1 MEPPPQADREAIG
14 PNEVVAGRY
23 RLDRSLGSSGMA
35 EVFGAT
41 DLQLRR
47 TVAVKRLPTSAM
59 QDATARA
66 RFAREAR
73 ALARVNDPHVVTVFD
88 IVVDD
93 GRPFL
98 VMEFVDGMTLSELI
112 RRDGRIEPVRVVSI
126 AEDICSGLAAV
137 HACGIVHR
145 DMKPSNVFLTT
156 SGAVKI
162 GDFGIASVA
171 SDVTVTRAGEV
182 FGSAPYVSP
191 EQVTGDP
198 VDARADLYALGC
210 VMFEMATGR
219 PPFVGDEPAALAY
232 QHAHTTP
239 ERADAF
245 VPQVPA
251 PLASTIDRLLAKDP
265 ADRPDSA
272 DELRRSLETMSFSTA
287 SDIGDVATQPLAP
300 LPATDVLPV
309 ASPPPPATMPPR
321 PPSRPPSRVLW
332 IVGVLAGVVLL
343 LILNAVF
350 GGTDPGVGA
359 TSPSKHR
366 SHAPSSATSATPRP
380 SPRSPSPPPVTGVE
394 DATAALTGLVDELE
408 TSGALEG
415 HLAKDLEHGTDEVV
429 RALEQGDI
437 GKAMDALGG
446 LQEKVDQG
454 LEKDEISAEDAQRLD
469 DAIQALATALS
480 AGEDQSGGGGD
491 GGGGDGG
498 D

>member
-1 MEPPPQADREAIG
+1 MEPPPRADREAIG

-23 RLDRSLGSSGMA
+23 RLERSLGTSGMA
-35 EVFGAT
+35 EVFAAT

-47 TVAVKRLPTSAM
+47 AVAVKRLPTSAM
-59 QDATARA
+59 EDATAKA
-66 RFAREAR
+66 RFAREGR

-98 VMEFVDGMTLSELI
+98 VMELVDGMTLSELI
-112 RRDGRIEPVRVVSI
+112 RRDGRIDPARLVSI
-126 AEDICSGLAAV
+126 AEDICSGLTAV

-145 DMKPSNVFLTT
+145 DMKPSNVFLTG

-191 EQVTGDP
+191 EQVTGDA
-198 VDARADLYALGC
+198 VDARADLYSLGC

-239 ERADAF
+239 EHADAV

-251 PLASTIDRLLAKDP
+251 ALSSTIDGLLAKDP

-272 DELRRSLETMSFSTA
+272 DELRRSLAAISTA
-287 SDIGDVATQPLAP
+287 PVSDAAGVATQPLAP

-309 ASPPPPATMPPR
+309 VPQAPASTPGRRPPR
-321 PPSRPPSRVLW
+321 PSSPILW
-332 IVGVLAGVVLL
+332 IAGLVAGIILLVVLSS
-343 LILNAVF
+343 IVD
-350 GGTDPGVGA
+350 GTDPEVAGSRSPA
-359 TSPSKHR
+359 THPS
-366 SHAPSSATSATPRP
+366 P
-380 SPRSPSPPPVTGVE
+380 SPRSPSATPSPTPSPSPAPPATGTIE
-394 DATAALTGLVDELE
+394 DATAALIGLLDELS
-408 TSGALEG
+408 TSGTVEG
-415 HLAKDLEHGTDEVV
+415 HLAKDLEHGADEVI
-429 RALEQGDI
+429 RALDEGD
-437 GKAMDALGG
+437 GKRILDALGR
-446 LQEKVDQG
+446 LSDKVDKG
-454 LEKDEISAEDAQRLD
+454 LDKGEISAEDAQRVQ
-469 DAIQALATALS
+469 DAIDDLATAVE
-480 AGEDQSGGGGD
+480 AGGG
-491 GGGGDGG
+491 
-498 D
+498 

>member
-1 MEPPPQADREAIG
+1 MEPPPPADRKVIG

-35 EVFGAT
+35 EVFAAT

-47 TVAVKRLPTSAM
+47 DVAVKRLPSSAM
-59 QDATARA
+59 EDATAQA

-98 VMEFVDGMTLSELI
+98 VMELVDGMTLSELI
-112 RRDGRIEPVRVVSI
+112 HREGRIEPARVVSI
-126 AEDICSGLAAV
+126 AGDICSGLSAV

-145 DMKPSNVFLTT
+145 DMKPSNVFLTA

-198 VDARADLYALGC
+198 VDARADLYSLGC
-210 VMFEMATGR
+210 VMFEMATGH
-219 PPFVGDEPAALAY
+219 PPFVADEPAALAY

-239 ERADAF
+239 ERADAV

-251 PLASTIDRLLAKDP
+251 ALASTIDRLLAKDP
-265 ADRPDSA
+265 SDRPDGA
-272 DELRRSLETMSFSTA
+272 DELRRTLETMPVVSEP
-287 SDIGDVATQPLAP
+287 DIEDVATQPLAP

-309 ASPPPPATMPPR
+309 ASPPASATMPRRRPPR
-321 PPSRPPSRVLW
+321 PSSPILW
-332 IVGVLAGVVLL
+332 IAGLLAGVVLL
-343 LILNAVF
+343 LVLNAIF
-350 GGTDPGVGA
+350 GGTDPTVDA
-359 TSPSKHR
+359 KTPAQHRSPS
-366 SHAPSSATSATPRP
+366 PSTTTPTP
-380 SPRSPSPPPVTGVE
+380 SPRSPSPPPATGVG
-394 DATAALTGLVDELE
+394 DATAELTGLIDELGA
-408 TSGALEG
+408 SGAVEG
-415 HLAKDLEHGTDEVV
+415 HLAKDLEHGQDEVV
-429 RALEQGDI
+429 RALEQGDS
-437 GKAMDALGG
+437 GRVLDALGRLQDNMDKG
-446 LQEKVDQG
+446 LDKG
-454 LEKDEISAEDAQRLD
+454 EISAEDAQRLV
-469 DAIQALATALS
+469 DAIQGLATAVG
-480 AGEDQSGGGGD
+480 AND
-491 GGGGDGG
+491 G
-498 D
+498 

>member
-1 MEPPPQADREAIG
+1 
-14 PNEVVAGRY
+14 
-23 RLDRSLGSSGMA
+23 MA

-47 TVAVKRLPTSAM
+47 NVAVKRLPTSAM

-112 RRDGRIEPVRVVSI
+112 RRDGRIDPARVVSI

-145 DMKPSNVFLTT
+145 DMKPSNVFLTA

-239 ERADAF
+239 ERADTV

-251 PLASTIDRLLAKDP
+251 ALASTIDRLLAKDP
-265 ADRPDSA
+265 ADRPDGA
-272 DELRRSLETMSFSTA
+272 DELRRSLEMMSLSTP
-287 SDIGDVATQPLAP
+287 SDIADVATQPLAP

-309 ASPPPPATMPPR
+309 ASPPPPATVPPR
-321 PPSRPPSRVLW
+321 PSSRPSSRVLW
-332 IVGVLAGVVLL
+332 IVGVLAGVALL
-343 LILNAVF
+343 LVLNAIF
-350 GGTDPGVGA
+350 GGTDPA
-359 TSPSKHR
+359 IDARSPAKHR
-366 SHAPSSATSATPRP
+366 SPSPSRVTSATPTP
-380 SPRSPSPPPVTGVE
+380 SPRSPSPPPATGIE
-394 DATAALTGLVDELE
+394 DATAALIGLVDELGS
-408 TSGALEG
+408 SGAVEG
-415 HLAKDLEHGTDEVV
+415 HLAKDLEHGTDQVV
-429 RALEQGDI
+429 RALEQGDS
-437 GKAMDALGG
+437 GKAFDEVGRLQDKVHEGLG
-446 LQEKVDQG
+446 
-454 LEKDEISAEDAQRLD
+454 KDEISADDAQRLA
-469 DAIQALATALS
+469 DAIQGLASALS
-480 AGEDQSGGGGD
+480 AGEDQSGGED
-491 GGGGDGG
+491 GDGG

>member
-1 MEPPPQADREAIG
+1 MELPPRADREAIG
-14 PNEVVAGRY
+14 PHEVVAGRY
-23 RLDRSLGSSGMA
+23 RLDRPLGSSGMA

-47 TVAVKRLPTSAM
+47 EVAVKRLPSSAM
-59 QDATARA
+59 RDATARA

-112 RRDGRIEPVRVVSI
+112 HRDGRIDPARVVSI

-239 ERADAF
+239 ERADGV

-251 PLASTIDRLLAKDP
+251 ALASTIDRLLAKDP
-265 ADRPDSA
+265 SDRPDSA
-272 DELRRSLETMSFSTA
+272 DELRRSLETLSLSTA
-287 SDIGDVATQPLAP
+287 SDVGDVATEPLAP
-300 LPATDVLPV
+300 LAATDVLPV
-309 ASPPPPATMPPR
+309 ASPPPSATLPPRRPPR
-321 PPSRPPSRVLW
+321 PSSSVLW
-332 IVGVLAGVVLL
+332 IVGVLVGVLL
-343 LILNAVF
+343 LFVLNAIF
-350 GGTDPGVGA
+350 GGTDPA
-359 TSPSKHR
+359 TEARSPAKHR
-366 SHAPSSATSATPRP
+366 SPSPSVRSATPTP

-394 DATAALTGLVDELE
+394 DATAALVGLVDELGS
-408 TSGALEG
+408 SGAIEE
-415 HLAKDLEHGTDEVV
+415 HLARDLEHGTDQVV
-429 RALEQGDI
+429 RALEQGD
-437 GKAMDALGG
+437 GEKVMDALGG
-446 LQEKVDQG
+446 LQDKVDEG
-454 LEKDEISAEDAQRLD
+454 LDKGEISAADAQRLS
-469 DAIQALATALS
+469 DAIQGVASAVS
-480 AGEDQSGGGGD
+480 AGGDQSGGED
-491 GGGGDGG
+491 GGGNGG
-498 D
+498 DEG

>member
-1 MEPPPQADREAIG
+1 MEPPPRADREAIG

-23 RLDRSLGSSGMA
+23 RLDRSLGASGMA
-35 EVFGAT
+35 EVFVAT

-47 TVAVKRLPTSAM
+47 GVAVKRLPSSAM
-59 QDATARA
+59 EDVTAQA

-98 VMEFVDGMTLSELI
+98 VMELVDGMTLSELI
-112 RRDGRIEPVRVVSI
+112 RREGRIDPARLVSI

-145 DMKPSNVFLTT
+145 DMKPSNVFLTA

-198 VDARADLYALGC
+198 VDARADLYSLGC

-239 ERADAF
+239 ERADA
-245 VPQVPA
+245 VVRQVPTA
-251 PLASTIDRLLAKDP
+251 LASMIDRLLAKDP
-265 ADRPDSA
+265 ADRPESA
-272 DELRRSLETMSFSTA
+272 DELRRALETMAASTA
-287 SDIGDVATQPLAP
+287 SDAGDIATQPLPP

-309 ASPPPPATMPPR
+309 ASPPASAAMPPR
-321 PPSRPPSRVLW
+321 QPPRPSSPILW
-332 IVGVLAGVVLL
+332 IVWLVAGIVVLL
-343 LILNAVF
+343 VLNAIF
-350 GGTDPGVGA
+350 GGTDPAVDA
-359 TSPSKHR
+359 KTLAQPRSHSPSTTASTSPT
-366 SHAPSSATSATPRP
+366 A
-380 SPRSPSPPPVTGVE
+380 SPASPSPPSATGVE
-394 DATAALTGLVDELE
+394 DATAALIGLIDEFGS
-408 TSGALEG
+408 SGAVEG

-429 RALEQGDI
+429 RALDGGDDD
-437 GKAMDALGG
+437 KALDALSR
-446 LQEKVDQG
+446 LQDKVDKG
-454 LEKDEISAEDAQRLD
+454 LDKGEISSEDAHRLG
-469 DAIQALATALS
+469 DAISRLATAIG
-480 AGEDQSGGGGD
+480 AND
-491 GGGGDGG
+491 G
-498 D
+498 

>member
-1 MEPPPQADREAIG
+1 
-14 PNEVVAGRY
+14 
-23 RLDRSLGSSGMA
+23 MA

-47 TVAVKRLPTSAM
+47 NVAVKRLPTSAM

-112 RRDGRIEPVRVVSI
+112 RRDGRIDPARVVSI

-145 DMKPSNVFLTT
+145 DMKPSNVFLTA

-239 ERADAF
+239 ERADTV

-251 PLASTIDRLLAKDP
+251 ALASTIDRLLAKDP
-265 ADRPDSA
+265 ADRPDGA
-272 DELRRSLETMSFSTA
+272 DELRRSLEMMSLSTP
-287 SDIGDVATQPLAP
+287 SDIADVATQPLAP

-309 ASPPPPATMPPR
+309 ASPPPPATVPPR
-321 PPSRPPSRVLW
+321 PSSRPSSRVLW
-332 IVGVLAGVVLL
+332 IVGVLAGVALL
-343 LILNAVF
+343 LVLNAIF
-350 GGTDPGVGA
+350 GGTDPA
-359 TSPSKHR
+359 IDARSPAKHR
-366 SHAPSSATSATPRP
+366 SPSPSRVTSATPTP
-380 SPRSPSPPPVTGVE
+380 SPRSPSPPPATGIE
-394 DATAALTGLVDELE
+394 DATAALIGLVDELGS
-408 TSGALEG
+408 SGAVEG
-415 HLAKDLEHGTDEVV
+415 HLAKDLEHGTDQVV
-429 RALEQGDI
+429 RALEQGDS
-437 GKAMDALGG
+437 GKAFDEVGRLQDKVHEG
-446 LQEKVDQG
+446 LD
-454 LEKDEISAEDAQRLD
+454 KDEISADDAQRLD
-469 DAIQALATALS
+469 DAIQGLASALS
-480 AGEDQSGGGGD
+480 AGEDQSGGED
-491 GGGGDGG
+491 GDGG

>member
-1 MEPPPQADREAIG
+1 MEPPPRADREAIG

-23 RLDRSLGSSGMA
+23 RLERSLGASGMA
-35 EVFGAT
+35 EVFVAT

-47 TVAVKRLPTSAM
+47 DVAVKRLPSSAM
-59 QDATARA
+59 QDATAQA

-98 VMEFVDGMTLSELI
+98 VMELVDGMTLSELI
-112 RRDGRIEPVRVVSI
+112 HREGRIDPARLVSI

-145 DMKPSNVFLTT
+145 DMKPSNVFLTA

-198 VDARADLYALGC
+198 VDARADLYSLGC

-239 ERADAF
+239 ERADAV
-245 VPQVPA
+245 VPQVPTA
-251 PLASTIDRLLAKDP
+251 LASTIDLLLAKNP
-265 ADRPDSA
+265 ADRPGSA
-272 DELRRSLETMSFSTA
+272 DGLRRSLETMPSTA
-287 SDIGDVATQPLAP
+287 ADVGDVATQPFAP
-300 LPATDVLPV
+300 LPATEILPV
-309 ASPPPPATMPPR
+309 VSPSAPAPIPPR
-321 PPSRPPSRVLW
+321 RPPRRSSPIPW
-332 IVGVLAGVVLL
+332 IAALVAGIVILL
-343 LILNAVF
+343 VLNAIF
-350 GGTDPGVGA
+350 GGTDPAVGA
-359 TSPSKHR
+359 K
-366 SHAPSSATSATPRP
+366 TPAE
-380 SPRSPSPPPVTGVE
+380 PRSPSPSTAASTSPTASPASPSSSLPPDTGIE
-394 DATAALTGLVDELE
+394 DAAAALIGLIDELGS
-408 TSGALEG
+408 SGAVDG

-429 RALEQGDI
+429 RALDGGD
-437 GKAMDALGG
+437 GDKVLDALGG
-446 LQEKVDQG
+446 LQDKVDKG
-454 LEKDEISAEDAQRLD
+454 LDKGEISSEDAQRLG
-469 DAIQALATALS
+469 DAIQALATEIGAND
-480 AGEDQSGGGGD
+480 A
-491 GGGGDGG
+491 
-498 D
+498 

>member
-1 MEPPPQADREAIG
+1 
-14 PNEVVAGRY
+14 
-23 RLDRSLGSSGMA
+23 MA

-47 TVAVKRLPTSAM
+47 DVAVKRLPSSAVE
-59 QDATARA
+59 DVTAQA

-112 RRDGRIEPVRVVSI
+112 HREGRIDPARVVSI

-145 DMKPSNVFLTT
+145 DMKPSNVFLTA

-198 VDARADLYALGC
+198 VDARADLYSLGC

-239 ERADAF
+239 ERADAV
-245 VPQVPA
+245 VPQVPTA
-251 PLASTIDRLLAKDP
+251 LASTIERLLAKDP

-272 DELRRSLETMSFSTA
+272 DELRHALESLPLTTA
-287 SDIGDVATQPLAP
+287 SVAGDVATQPLAP
-300 LPATDVLPV
+300 LPVTDVLPV
-309 ASPPPPATMPPR
+309 PPAAPAPIPPR
-321 PPSRPPSRVLW
+321 RPARPSSRALW
-332 IVGVLAGVVLL
+332 IVGLVAGIVVLL
-343 LILNAVF
+343 VLNAII
-350 GGTDPGVGA
+350 GGNDPAVDA
-359 TSPSKHR
+359 RTPAEQRSPSPSTAASSSPTTSP
-366 SHAPSSATSATPRP
+366 A
-380 SPRSPSPPPVTGVE
+380 SPSPPPDTGVE
-394 DATAALTGLVDELE
+394 EASAALIGLVDELGS
-408 TSGALEG
+408 SGAVEG
-415 HLAKDLEHGTDEVV
+415 HLAKDLEHGIDEVG
-429 RALEQGDI
+429 RALDSGDDE
-437 GKAMDALGG
+437 KALDALGR
-446 LQEKVDQG
+446 LQDKVDKG
-454 LEKDEISAEDAQRLD
+454 LDKGEISAEDAQRLE
-469 DAIQALATALS
+469 DAIQPLATAI
-480 AGEDQSGGGGD
+480 AAND
-491 GGGGDGG
+491 G
-498 D
+498 

>member
-1 MEPPPQADREAIG
+1 
-14 PNEVVAGRY
+14 
-23 RLDRSLGSSGMA
+23 MA

-47 TVAVKRLPTSAM
+47 EVAVKRLPSSAM
-59 QDATARA
+59 RDATARA

-112 RRDGRIEPVRVVSI
+112 HRDGRIDPARVVSI

-145 DMKPSNVFLTT
+145 DMKPSNVFLTA

-239 ERADAF
+239 ERADVL

-251 PLASTIDRLLAKDP
+251 ALASTIDRLLAKDP

-272 DELRRSLETMSFSTA
+272 DELRRSLETLSLSTPA
-287 SDIGDVATQPLAP
+287 DVGDVATEPLAP
-300 LPATDVLPV
+300 LAATDVLPV
-309 ASPPPPATMPPR
+309 ASPPPSATLPPR
-321 PPSRPPSRVLW
+321 RPPRHPRASS
-332 IVGVLAGVVLL
+332 G
-343 LILNAVF
+343 
-350 GGTDPGVGA
+350 
-359 TSPSKHR
+359 
-366 SHAPSSATSATPRP
+366 SSACSSGCSCCSSSTRSSAAPIPRP
-380 SPRSPSPPPVTGVE
+380 MRGARRSI
-394 DATAALTGLVDELE
+394 D
-408 TSGALEG
+408 
-415 HLAKDLEHGTDEVV
+415 
-429 RALEQGDI
+429 
-437 GKAMDALGG
+437 
-446 LQEKVDQG
+446 
-454 LEKDEISAEDAQRLD
+454 RLRRR
-469 DAIQALATALS
+469 
-480 AGEDQSGGGGD
+480 
-491 GGGGDGG
+491 
-498 D
+498 